1 MDKKSLLVIVV
12 LAGGLYLLYRVGKSS
27 GSPMVGSSFLD
38 TLFPGLDNLT
48 PAQRALLPYQR
59 TTSAGNVMS
68 LPTESASPP
77 MARPTGS
84 GVAAIGLVSG
94 SAVTAATLASK
105 LGLGAT
111 GGLITAGIGA
121 GAAVVAWGII
131 DKGWFRGGEEGVKV
145 NPNRDVF
152 LSQFANFDYMR
163 DSANPPGFYGASLV
177 LTHAGRHDLFN
188 ALVQSR
194 TVAAMQ
200 SAIDQIVAV
209 VSAMTPEQW
218 MQVHQELINYGV
230 EAA

>member
-12 LAGGLYLLYRVGKSS
+12 MAGGLYLLYRVGKAS

-59 TTSAGNVMS
+59 TTAAGNVMS
-68 LPTESASPP
+68 LPTEPASAP
-77 MARPTGS
+77 MAQPTGA
-84 GVAAIGLVSG
+84 GVAAIGLVGG
-94 SAVTAATLASK
+94 SAVTAATIASK
-105 LGLGAT
+105 LSLGLS
-111 GGLITAGIGA
+111 GGLVATGIGA
-121 GAAVVAWGII
+121 GAAVIAWGVI

-152 LSQFANFDYMR
+152 LSQFANFDYTR
-163 DSANPPGFYGASLV
+163 DSSNPPGFYGLSLV
-177 LTHAGRHDLFN
+177 LTHANRHDLFD

-194 TVAAMQ
+194 TVDAMTAA
-200 SAIDQIVAV
+200 INQIVAV

-218 MQVHQELINYGV
+218 IGVHQELINYGV